1 MVQPF
6 NWDLL
11 QSFLAIARAGRLT
24 LAARRLG
31 IDHSTLSRRLATL
44 EATLDATL
52 FERTMAG
59 YALTTQGEHLLKHAE
74 SIESSVIALQSDMAD
89 SRSTVSGVVRIGA
102 PEGFGTA
109 FLATVIGRLSVAH
122 PGLDIQIVATPR
134 NFSLS
139 QREADIAITLAR
151 PSHGRLHAR
160 LLTEYELGIYA
171 ARDTPALWQDVAT
184 LDDCAGKPFI
194 SYIDDMI
201 FTPELDYLSSI
212 SRDITPRIK
221 SSNLIAQYRAAAAG
235 AGLCV
240 LPCFLVA
247 DDPRLMRLL
256 NEVRLLRSFWLLVHS
271 DMRDLARIRVTS
283 DFIAEEARRARNLFL
298 PALS

>member
-11 QSFLAIARAGRLT
+11 QSFLAVARAGRLT

-31 IDHSTLSRRLATL
+31 IDHSTLSRRLVTL
-44 EATLDATL
+44 ETALGAAL
-52 FERTMAG
+52 FERTMTG
-59 YALTTQGEHLLKHAE
+59 YKLTTHGENLLRHAE
-74 SIESSVIALQSDMAD
+74 NIESSVLALQSDMAD
-89 SRSTVSGVVRIGA
+89 SSSTVSGAVRIGA
-102 PEGFGTA
+102 PDGFGAA
-109 FLATVIGRLSVAH
+109 FLAPVIGKLAAAH

-139 QREADIAITLAR
+139 QREADIAITLSR

-160 LLTEYELGIYA
+160 LLTDYELGVFA
-171 ARDTPALWQDVAT
+171 ARDREDLRHGLVSAE
-184 LDDCAGKPFI
+184 DCASRPFI

-212 SRDITPRIK
+212 ARDITPRIK
-221 SSNLIAQYRAAAAG
+221 SSNLIAQYQATVAG

-247 DDPRLMRLL
+247 GDTRLVRVLP
-256 NEVRLLRSFWLLVHS
+256 EVGITRTFWLLVHS
-271 DMRDLARIRVTS
+271 DMRDLARIRVTA
-283 DFIAEEARRARNLFL
+283 DFIADEVRKARGLFL
-298 PALS
+298 PASG